1 MKKQNDLVAL
11 SDLPNVTK
19 DIVESMPEHKAMI
32 ESINKNL
39 PEIKRATSLFGKTQS
54 QFMDNML
61 TVSHYTPLRNL
72 RQILAQVT
80 QTRAAIDENNFK
92 LKKKQIEIKM
102 KQRELEEEKDALKK
116 EMLQTEIAEMES
128 QLENAKIYISGS
140 IRTLSNY
147 TEQYNNIVTSKRI
160 KTWNEKDFE
169 AEEEKYHIMKAFE
182 QGYCAAVSGRGGF
195 DEGNTIYVTQ
205 LGINGMAAQKDLQE
219 YLMLEDSL
227 LKDSKEPTHK
237 MFSMFLER
245 MAEKHKGCSTA
256 HAERKGM
263 TTYTEKAAIEK
274 GDVTNKHIELM
285 KKLYALAKEN
295 NGSESDSAL
304 KKLQKLLKKHKID
317 LLDFEKLL

>member
-1 MKKQNDLVAL
+1 MKTQHDLVAL
-11 SDLPNVTK
+11 SDLPNITK

-32 ESINKNL
+32 DSINQNM
-39 PEIKRATSLFGKTQS
+39 PEIIRSTSLFGKTQS

-102 KQRELEEEKDALKK
+102 KQRELEEEKDVLKK
-116 EMLQTEIAEMES
+116 EMLQTEIEELVS
-128 QLENAKIYISGS
+128 QLESAKIYISGS

-147 TEQYNNIVTSKRI
+147 TEQYNNIVKSKGI
-160 KTWNEKDFE
+160 ETWNEKDFE

-182 QGYCAAVSGRGGF
+182 QAYCAAVAGRGGF
-195 DEGNTIYVTQ
+195 DEGNMIYVTQ
-205 LGINGMAAQKDLQE
+205 LGINGMAAQKDLIE
-219 YLMLEDSL
+219 YLALEDSL
-227 LKDSKEPTHK
+227 LKDNKEPTHK

-245 MAEKHKGCSTA
+245 MAEKHKGASA
-256 HAERKGM
+256 ASAERKGM

-274 GDVTNKHIELM
+274 GDVSNKQVDKA
-285 KKLYALAKEN
+285 KKLKALSKSANENEAKV
-295 NGSESDSAL
+295 A
-304 KKLQKLLKKHKID
+304 KRKLKKHVEKHNIKEE
-317 LLDFEKLL
+317 LL